1 MLTLLAYSMVVVF
14 MFLIM
19 TKRLPAL
26 VALILVPVVFGV
38 IGGFGPALGPMMLA
52 GIKQLAPT
60 GVMLMFAILYFGV
73 MIDAGLF
80 DPVVR
85 LILKLVRG
93 DPMKIV
99 VGTAALT
106 MIVSLDGDGAT
117 TYMIA
122 VSAMLPLYTR
132 LGISRLVMA
141 CVIMLSGG
149 VFNILPWG
157 GPTARAASALGVDV
171 SEIFVPMIP
180 AMVAGVCWVLFVA
193 YMLGRNERKRLG
205 IVELKPAQA
214 SRAAAAMPV
223 VRQQAAAKDLS
234 QPQQV
239 TAAMGVRAVAG
250 GAGYVGNVGNV
261 GNVDNTRTLGG
272 AGDAGGVGQSRVD
285 YSASKSKV
293 VHLHGAPEAVADDQV
308 QLSDPRT
315 ARPKLIWVN
324 LLLTVALMAML
335 VLGVLPLPVLFMIAF
350 AIAIMINYPNQE
362 EQKERLSA
370 HAGNVLPVVGLIFA
384 AGIFVGILQGT
395 KMVDAIATSV
405 IAGIPTWMGPH
416 LAIVTGFLSI
426 PFTFF
431 ISNDAFYFGVVPI
444 LAKAAAVYGITGA
457 EIGRAS
463 IIGQPVHLLSPLV
476 ASTYLL
482 VGMAKIEFG
491 DHQRYTL
498 LWAISASLVML
509 AAALI
514 VGVIPFM
521 GSIR

>member
-1 MLTLLAYSMVVVF
+1 MLTVLAYSMVVVF

-26 VALILVPVVFGV
+26 VALILVPIGFAL
-38 IGGFGPALGPMMLA
+38 IGGFGPELGPMMLA

-85 LILKLVRG
+85 LILRLVRG

-99 VGTAALT
+99 VGTAVLT

-117 TYMIA
+117 TYMIT
-122 VSAMLPLYTR
+122 VSAMLPLYHR

-141 CVIMLSGG
+141 CVIMLAGG

-180 AMVAGVCWVLFVA
+180 AMIAGVCWVLFVA
-193 YMLGRNERKRLG
+193 YILGRKERKRLG
-205 IVELKPAQA
+205 VIEFQPAQA
-214 SRAAAAMPV
+214 EKVAKAAKAAAEIDAVAVQPV
-223 VRQQAAAKDLS
+223 YSGVAQL
-234 QPQQV
+234 QQV
-239 TAAMGVRAVAG
+239 NAAMGMQGAMG
-250 GAGYVGNVGNV
+250 GSGHIGNVGR
-261 GNVDNTRTLGG
+261 TRHS
-272 AGDAGGVGQSRVD
+272 AGDPT
-285 YSASKSKV
+285 ASGSKV
-293 VHLHGAPEAVADDQV
+293 VHLHGVPDIESEGEIN
-308 QLSDPRT
+308 LTDPAT
-315 ARPKLIWVN
+315 ARPKLIWIN
-324 LLLTVALMAML
+324 LLLTL
-335 VLGVLPLPVLFMIAF
+335 VLMGMLIKGALPLPVLFMIAF
-350 AIAIMINYPNQE
+350 AIAIMINYPKLE
-362 EQKERLSA
+362 DQKDRITA
-370 HAGNVLPVVGLIFA
+370 HAANVLPVVSLIFA

-395 KMVDAIATSV
+395 KMVDAIAASV
-405 IAGIPTWMGPH
+405 ITAIPTWMGPY

-498 LWAISASLVML
+498 MWAISASLVML
-509 AAALI
+509 AAAL
-514 VGVIPFM
+514 VCGVIPFM
-521 GSIR
+521 GH

>member
-1 MLTLLAYSMVVVF
+1 MLTVLAYSMVVVF

-26 VALILVPVVFGV
+26 VALILVPVLFGV
-38 IGGFGPALGPMMLA
+38 IGGFAPELGPMMLA

-60 GVMLMFAILYFGV
+60 GVMLMFAILYFGI

-80 DPVVR
+80 DPVVK
-85 LILKLVRG
+85 LILKLVKG
-93 DPMKIV
+93 DPLKIV

-117 TYMIA
+117 TYMIT
-122 VSAMLPLYTR
+122 VSAMLPLYQR
-132 LGISRLVMA
+132 LGMSRLVMA

-171 SEIFVPMIP
+171 GHIFVPMIP
-180 AMVAGVCWVLFVA
+180 AMIAGVCWVLFVA
-193 YMLGRNERKRLG
+193 YVLGRKERKRLG
-205 IVELKPAQA
+205 VVDLLPLK
-214 SRAAAAMPV
+214 SK
-223 VRQQAAAKDLS
+223 AAKAAKVAKEEQDAALVPQKAYAGFE
-234 QPQQV
+234 QPRQ
-239 TAAMGVRAVAG
+239 ANASMGGYTPSNGDMQFGHSDGARFVARRSG
-250 GAGYVGNVGNV
+250 GDRKVIHMNCPPEVENCDDIKVG
-261 GNVDNTRTLGG
+261 
-272 AGDAGGVGQSRVD
+272 
-285 YSASKSKV
+285 
-293 VHLHGAPEAVADDQV
+293 
-308 QLSDPRT
+308 DPKT

-324 LLLTVALMAML
+324 FLLTLGLMVML
-335 VLGVLPLPVLFMIAF
+335 VLAVLPLPVLFMIAF
-350 AIAIMINYPNQE
+350 AVAIMINYPNME
-362 EQKERLSA
+362 EQKERIAA
-370 HAGNVLPVVGLIFA
+370 HAGNVLPVVSLIFA

-395 KMVDAIATSV
+395 KMVDAIAASV
-405 IAGIPTWMGPH
+405 IYAIPEWMGPH
-416 LAIVTGFLSI
+416 LAIVTGLLSI

-431 ISNDAFYFGVVPI
+431 ISNDAFYFGIVPI

-509 AAALI
+509 VAAL
-514 VGVIPFM
+514 VCGVIPFM
-521 GSIR
+521 GVAS